1 MTMDARARYRR
12 VYVYRYG
19 PLQRL
24 NHWITAILF
33 VLLAL
38 SGLSMWYPALFWL
51 SWIFNGGEGARF
63 IHPYLGCA
71 LMLSFLLLAVQFVVN
86 NIPNRD
92 DVVWMRRIR
101 TVMSNRHEN
110 LPELGKYNAGQ
121 KIVYWGQVVM
131 IPAMFVTGLMTWQV
145 YFGHWLSIE
154 GQRWAL
160 LLHSL
165 AAAIAIALIIVHI
178 YAAFWIVGTG
188 RAMIRGVVT
197 GGWAYTH
204 HRRWLRESLE
214 KGMAESKPAMRHD

>member
-1 MTMDARARYRR
+1 MSGVTSHRR
-12 VYVYRYG
+12 VYVLRYG

-24 NHWITAILF
+24 NHWLVAILF
-33 VLLAL
+33 VLLAI
-38 SGLSMWYPALFWL
+38 SGLSMWFPSLFWL
-51 SWIFNGGEGARF
+51 SWLFNGGEGARW

-71 LMLSFLLLAVQFVVN
+71 LMLSFFVLAIQFLIN
-86 NIPNRD
+86 NIPNED
-92 DVVWMRRIR
+92 DVRWMRSIR
-101 TVMSNRHEN
+101 TVMSNRHDN

-131 IPAMFVTGLMTWQV
+131 IPVMFITGLMTWQV

-165 AAAIAIALIIVHI
+165 AASIAIALIITHI

-188 RAMIRGVVT
+188 RAMIRGTVT

-204 HRRWLRESLE
+204 HRRWLRDTLE
-214 KGMAESKPAMRHD
+214 KGMAESRPAMRHD